1 MKVQIIS
8 FHCVLKN
15 KFGKI
20 LSSSINHDV
29 LTGPSHSSDQPELIA
44 LSRGLMNLTPGEKR
58 SISLSAAEA
67 YGFYDPKKVLTMP
80 VGSFTQFENAKFVEA
95 PVVLDVDGKPHS
107 FRVIDLNHEI
117 VTLDGNHPFAGQDLI
132 FEIETI
138 AARDATDEEISE
150 SRSENNPL
158 YH

>member
-1 MKVQIIS
+1 MKVQIVS
-8 FHCVLKN
+8 FHCILKN

-29 LTGPSHSSDQPELIA
+29 LTGPSHAPDTEQLLA
-44 LSRGLMNLTPGEKR
+44 LAKGLVNLTTGEKR
-58 SISLSAAEA
+58 SITLSAGEA
-67 YGFYDPKKVLTMP
+67 YGFYDPKKVFKMP
-80 VGSFTQFENAKFVEA
+80 MQVFNQHSDSKHVEA
-95 PVVLDVDGKPHS
+95 PVTLNVDGKSHTYRIIEMNS
-107 FRVIDLNHEI
+107 EH

-138 AARDATDEEISE
+138 AARDATDEEISDSATE
-150 SRSENNPL
+150 KNPL